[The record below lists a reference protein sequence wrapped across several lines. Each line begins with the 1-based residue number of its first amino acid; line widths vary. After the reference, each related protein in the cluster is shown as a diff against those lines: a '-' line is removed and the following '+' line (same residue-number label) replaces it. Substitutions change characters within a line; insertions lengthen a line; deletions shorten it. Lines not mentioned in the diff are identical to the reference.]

1 MTAQQISVSTIV
13 PVEPKRAWQLYT
25 NPDDIVQWN
34 FANDEW
40 HCPSANVDLKVGG
53 THTAR
58 MEAKDGSFGFDFHG
72 TYTEVNE
79 PKALTLEL
87 EDGRKSR
94 TTFSASG
101 SGTVIQTIFDAEAE
115 NSAEMQ
121 RAGWQAIL
129 DNFRKHAER

>member
-1 MTAQQISVSTIV
+1 MAQQLLVSTIV

-25 NPDDIVQWN
+25 NPDDITQWN

-40 HCPSANVDLKVGG
+40 HCPSAGVDLKVGG

-72 TYTEVNE
+72 TYTEVDE
-79 PKALTLEL
+79 PTALTLVL

-94 TTFSASG
+94 TTFTASEG
-101 SGTVIQTIFDAEAE
+101 GTVVETVFDAEAE
-115 NSAEMQ
+115 NSADMQ